1 MQTLFV
7 DAWFLIALCN
17 RFDAHHSVAQR
28 LDDTLRRATL
38 ITHDAV
44 LSEVLTYF
52 SAAGA
57 LSRQTAVA
65 TVRRALNRYVVEP
78 VSRELFVDALHLY
91 ARRTDKEY
99 SHIDCISMS
108 LMKRLALTHV
118 LTNDRHFRQEGF
130 TVVNE

>member
-7 DAWFLIALCN
+7 DTWFLIALGN
-17 RFDAHHSVAQR
+17 RLDGHHSVARR
-28 LDDTLRRATL
+28 LDDRFRRATL

-57 LSRQTAVA
+57 LSRQGAVDS
-65 TVRRALNRYVVEP
+65 VRRALDKYLVEP
-78 VSRELFVDALHLY
+78 VSRALFIDGLQLY
-91 ARRTDKEY
+91 ARRIDKAY

-108 LMKRLALTHV
+108 LMKRLGVTHV
-118 LTNDRHFRQEGF
+118 LTNDHHFRQEGF